1 MWTVVKLVGRRTK
14 EKVPRARRT
23 SLSDVSAGYSTEP
36 WIKVVSRDCMR
47 TFQFWVIASSRN
59 TSRRYVD
66 CLLSNIIMLLR
77 PVAVARCNRY
87 FYVQRMHYFPLSIF
101 LFCFTRRYFFTLPC
115 ELWYHAIH
123 LCCRNNR
130 RCQKRWRFS
139 LKACNRWCFRWGR
152 GKYYWQMYFKCI
164 CIFAVTFILKIYLHM
179 IISMSFIN
187 VINRTLP

>member
-66 CLLSNIIMLLR
+66 CLLSNIIMLPR
-77 PVAVARCNRY
+77 PVAIARCNRY
-87 FYVQRMHYFPLSIF
+87 FYAQSECIIFRF
-101 LFCFTRRYFFTLPC
+101 LFCFTRRYSFTLFC

-123 LCCRNNR
+123 FISVAEIVEGVR
-130 RCQKRWRFS
+130 RGGGSPLRPVIDDAS
-139 LKACNRWCFRWGR
+139 VEEEVNTIG
-152 GKYYWQMYFKCI
+152 KCI
-164 CIFAVTFILKIYLHM
+164 LNVFAYSRYIY
-179 IISMSFIN
+179 
-187 VINRTLP
+187 T